1 LVDADDLERA
11 VRSASLPASD
21 KVTADAAETVDR
33 NLDLVRGDNGVVDGS
48 LRVVIDGVMKDG
60 SVSSHVFKKK
70 WCCVTCTSGKSKS
83 KRTRRERNYFFAF
96 FLLAPARREREERD
110 QQGDNIS
117 TRFLLPSGSIS
128 LYSFFLVLSLS
139 LSSLLADE
147 ERPRKVL

>member
-1 LVDADDLERA
+1 VRSRLGAAGLVDADDLERA

-48 LRVVIDGVMKDG
+48 LRVVIDTMMKVG
-60 SVSSHVFKKK
+60 SVSCHIIFKKK
-70 WCCVTCTSGKSKS
+70 WCVVIRMSDPQSKNK
-83 KRTRRERNYFFAF
+83 KRVWNFFCF
-96 FLLAPARREREERD
+96 FSPRSPR
-110 QQGDNIS
+110 GNIS

-128 LYSFFLVLSLS
+128 LCSFFLVLSLS